1 MDGGGAGAGY
11 WLRCLCLGGALVR
24 KGGAMQE
31 EGTAL
36 EKSWGVVSPG
46 AEGGATRGGR
56 TISVGARLHSPG
68 Q

>member
-1 MDGGGAGAGY
+1 
-11 WLRCLCLGGALVR
+11 
-24 KGGAMQE
+24 MQE

-46 AEGGATRGGR
+46 AEGGTTHGGR
-56 TISVGARLHSPG
+56 TISVGTRLHSPG